1 MSEPKILKKKIFIT
15 FSVIIVLII
24 CSGVLGW
31 ILTQK
36 IEKSNKI
43 TDVVHNLKESELQLR
58 REEKN
63 ILIRGYSQQRY
74 LRWQKAKE
82 DFHRNLGKLIG
93 MEALTGSEINNLKTE
108 YSEMS
113 ETYNKFFD
121 VIRIKALTPDEIS
134 NYDNQFKNIG
144 RKTLT
149 MVNDILS
156 REQVNS
162 ARTDS
167 LADMIIIIFLIVF
180 IAASGFLIVNVLKH
194 L

>member
-1 MSEPKILKKKIFIT
+1 MGEPKILKKKIFVS
-15 FSVIIVLII
+15 FAVIIILII
-24 CSGVLGW
+24 CSGILGW

-82 DFHRNLGKLIG
+82 DFHRNLGELIG
-93 MEALTGSEINNLKTE
+93 LEALNKTEINNLKTE

-113 ETYNKFFD
+113 DTYNKFFD
-121 VIRIKALTPDEIS
+121 VIRLKALSPDEITG
-134 NYDNQFKNIG
+134 YDFQFKKIG

-167 LADMIIIIFLIVF
+167 LADLIIIIFLIVF

-194 L
+194 I

>member
-24 CSGVLGW
+24 CSGILGW

-82 DFHRNLGKLIG
+82 DFHRNFGELIG
-93 MEALTGSEINNLKTE
+93 MEALSGSEINNLKTE
-108 YSEMS
+108 YTEMS
-113 ETYNKFFD
+113 ETYNQFFD
-121 VIRIKALTPDEIS
+121 VIRTKALTQDEIS

-167 LADMIIIIFLIVF
+167 LADLIIIIFLIVF